1 LAISDIAQSGSNFVK
16 DAVEKLVYLVWEQWT
31 DRSKTMIIVL
41 IIFLSY
47 SIITLKKA
55 IMQELERD

>member
-1 LAISDIAQSGSNFVK
+1 MAISDIAQSGSNFVK